1 LVLQNEGDMAMKV
14 HLPGVITLLAFCMVF
29 APAIFAQDGCTH
41 PRIISVT
48 GTAEVAV
55 TPDEVTLTLGVDSRD
70 KELALA
76 KKNNDERVKKLLA
89 LAHSAGVDAKN
100 IQTSALTIEPEY
112 SDEKI
117 PKFLAYEMSQ
127 VVTITLTDRSK
138 YEDLMTSALN
148 TGVNRVLGIRFF
160 VAEPRKY
167 REEAR
172 LKAVRAAREKATA
185 MAAELGQTIGK
196 PWEVTEDT
204 GVDASYLT
212 VNSFSANYGGLSRQR
227 DDKEEST
234 IAGGE
239 VTIRASVRASFQLE

>member
-1 LVLQNEGDMAMKV
+1 MKI
-14 HLPGVITLLAFCMVF
+14 HLPGVIAMLASCMVF
-29 APAIFAQDGCTH
+29 APAIFAQDGCAH

-48 GTAEVAV
+48 GTAEIAV
-55 TPDEVTLTLGVDSRD
+55 TPDEVTVTLGVDSRD
-70 KELALA
+70 KDLALA
-76 KKNNDERVKKLLA
+76 KRNNDERVKKLLA

-100 IQTSALTIEPEY
+100 IQTSALTIEPQY

-172 LKAVRAAREKATA
+172 LKAVRAAREKAIA
-185 MAAELGQTIGK
+185 MAAELGQT
-196 PWEVTEDT
+196 
-204 GVDASYLT
+204 
-212 VNSFSANYGGLSRQR
+212 NR
-227 DDKEEST
+227 
-234 IAGGE
+234 
-239 VTIRASVRASFQLE
+239 